1 MQKIEISRTNVFEER
16 ANEFANSKLA
26 HRLQDKYKAR
36 PYEERRKVL
45 FVLSQVGGWICNGL
59 AVVASASFVFGFCYS
74 LLAKVEFLPYPTA
87 FAVLLTLG
95 GLVFVEGLK
104 RATVPDLFKD
114 VFQYGFKGAYFVRV
128 FAVVFLVG
136 VSTFFSFK
144 GGHEFVELVMHPPTY
159 AEPTE
164 KTADA
169 IRERYKTKISDAKK
183 TAETYRQAKLWHGRL
198 SDDNATEYK
207 RLLDNAAKL
216 ENEENAEIQ
225 ALQAENREAKRLARV
240 DFEAGQ
246 KEFESKLQKRGSGFA
261 GFSIFGEILFLLFAW
276 FVERYDYKTA
286 TQYAVLTVE
295 EVQPT
300 TTQSTT
306 TPQTAAVTPPQH
318 TAAPPLFQDLQQ
330 PPQHSQN
337 GQAVT
342 TPTNFAARRPIG
354 FYTQAQR
361 TAENLLQQP
370 TQAAQ
375 SPQNTPSSGTK
386 PVIVYDDRHTILH
399 KGQKVKERYTLA
411 RVRNYQKTYAERE
424 RKARGQGKPAVA
436 DHNAER
442 VKYWQEREAE
452 LLEKVEA

>member
-59 AVVASASFVFGFCYS
+59 AVVASASFVFGFAYS
-74 LLAKVEFLPYPTA
+74 ILAKIDFLPYPTA
-87 FAVLLTLG
+87 FAVLLALG
-95 GLVFVEGLK
+95 VLVFIEGLK

-159 AEPTE
+159 TEPTE
-164 KTADA
+164 KTADE
-169 IRERYKTKISDAKK
+169 IRERYKTKIADSKK
-183 TAETYRQAKLWHGRL
+183 TAETYRKSKLWSGRL
-198 SDDNATEYK
+198 SDGNASEYK
-207 RLLDNAAKL
+207 RLLDNVAKL
-216 ENEENAEIQ
+216 ENDENSEIQ
-225 ALQAENREAKRLARV
+225 VLAGENREAKRLSRT

-246 KEFESKLQKRGSGFA
+246 KEFESKLEKRGSGFA
-261 GFSIFGEILFLLFAW
+261 GFSIFGEILFLLFVW

-286 TQYAVLTVE
+286 TQYAVLVVE
-295 EVQPT
+295 EAQTT
-300 TTQSTT
+300 TTQTT
-306 TPQTAAVTPPQH
+306 TAQQTTTTNPPQVTATTPPPHQ
-318 TAAPPLFQDLQQ
+318 TQY
-330 PPQHSQN
+330 PPQISQN
-337 GQAVT
+337 GQPVT
-342 TPTNFAARRPIG
+342 IPTNFAERRPIG
-354 FYTQAQR
+354 FHTQAQR

-370 TQAAQ
+370 TQTAQ
-375 SPQNTPSSGTK
+375 SRPQTHKTATS

-424 RKARGQGKPAVA
+424 RKAREQGKPAVA

-442 VKYWQEREAE
+442 VKYWQKRERE
-452 LLEKVEA
+452 LLEKIEK